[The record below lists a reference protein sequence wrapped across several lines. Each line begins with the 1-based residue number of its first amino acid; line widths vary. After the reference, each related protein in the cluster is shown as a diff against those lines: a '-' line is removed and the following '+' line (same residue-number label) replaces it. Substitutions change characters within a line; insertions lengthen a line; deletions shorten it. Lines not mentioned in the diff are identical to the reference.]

1 MKNTNIEK
9 ALIKYG
15 ILPSL
20 TSETQL
26 SEFEG
31 YASEASEGHLESFV
45 KFAEICEEKLNTP
58 SLRLAEITDEAKQAM
73 KRAADILE
81 KLSPPITESILSAF
95 SETKDIKKIKSDFFN
110 SVKALSK
117 EGAELVRLEG
127 EYAELTKPRDF
138 KLMTELRLRLAALC
152 EYSDGN
158 ELTERYD
165 LLLKEAKKSYSKATQ
180 NKHFKKW
187 IILKDASGEIA
198 KFIIECHCTVESI
211 EERRLAHSNFDML
224 IRQYQRS
231 IHDIMLK
238 I

>member
-9 ALIKYG
+9 ALIKHG

-20 TSETQL
+20 ISGMQL
-26 SEFEG
+26 SEFES
-31 YASEASEGHLESFV
+31 YAREASEGRLESFV
-45 KFAEICEEKLNTP
+45 KFSEECEGKLNEP
-58 SLRLAEITDEAKQAM
+58 SLRLVRITDEAKQAM

-95 SETKDIKKIKSDFFN
+95 SETRDLKKLKSDFFRSIKGLN
-110 SVKALSK
+110 K

-152 EYSDGN
+152 EYSDGG

-165 LLLKEAKKSYSKATQ
+165 LLLQEAKKSCSKATQ

-187 IILKDASGEIA
+187 TILKDASGEMA
-198 KFIIECHCTVESI
+198 KFIIECHCTFEAI
-211 EERRLAHSNFDML
+211 EERRIPHSSFDIL
-224 IRQYQRS
+224 IRKYQRI